1 MGKGGG
7 GSPPPAPTQVSQL
20 TIPEYA
26 QPYMEKLLGRTE
38 ALTSR
43 RLPVYTGA
51 RIAPQSVAQRE
62 VQQSVRNL
70 QTPGGFRT
78 AENMAVRAGQEALA
92 RSQYTPGQF
101 QMMNVQAPGPIM
113 GVQAP
118 MLQQFGMQGAQ
129 TGFRPQVSTPAMFGN
144 LQAQAYMSPYMQNV
158 VDIQKR
164 KAIEDA
170 QLTQLGANLAAP
182 RQGTYGGARQLL
194 AQTQREK
201 GLREQLGDIQARGL
215 QTSFE
220 QAQQQ
225 FERDRAALM
234 QAEALRTDV
243 GLKTALA
250 NLDAEQQ
257 ARVQNL
263 AATLQTQGLSAD
275 QALKAALANQQQY
288 GQFQEMAQRAEL
300 ANQEQY
306 ANLQKMAEQ
315 SRQFGADL
323 GLRGVDLFGAA
334 GRDVSGIAT
343 QQAEI
348 DLRQKQ
354 LQAQIAEQERLARQA
369 ELDAELARFQEEQS
383 AAYKQL
389 GFMSDILR
397 GTGALAGGRAVYEAP
412 QSLAQQAVG
421 VGLPALALAR
431 GLGA

>member
-1 MGKGGG
+1 MGKGG

-26 QPYMEKLLGRTE
+26 QPYMEKLLGRSE

-43 RLPVYTGA
+43 RLPVYTGERVA
-51 RIAPQSVAQRE
+51 APSVAQRE

-70 QTPGGFRT
+70 KTPGGFKT
-78 AENMAVRAGQEALA
+78 AENMAVMAGQEALA

-101 QMMNVQAPGPIM
+101 DMMTVRPQ
-113 GVQAP
+113 Q
-118 MLQQFGMQGAQ
+118 LQQFGMQGAQ
-129 TGFRPQVSTPAMFGN
+129 TYYRPQIATPAMFGTQ
-144 LQAQAYMSPYMQNV
+144 QAQAYMSPYMQSV
-158 VDIQKR
+158 VDVQKR

-170 QLTQLGANLAAP
+170 QLAQLGQNLAAP

-201 GLREQLGDIQARGL
+201 GLREQLGDIQAKGL
-215 QTSFE
+215 QSSYE
-220 QAQQQ
+220 SAQQQ

-263 AATLQTQGLSAD
+263 AAALQTQGLSAD
-275 QALKAALANQQQY
+275 QALKSALANQQQY
-288 GQFQEMAQRAEL
+288 ADI
-300 ANQEQY
+300 
-306 ANLQKMAEQ
+306 QKMQEQ
-315 SRQFGADL
+315 SRQFAGEL
-323 GLRGVDLFGAA
+323 GLKGVEQFGAA

-348 DLRQKQ
+348 DLRQKE
-354 LQAQIAEQERLARQA
+354 LQAKIAEQERLARQA

-397 GTGALAGGRAVYEAP
+397 GTSNLAGGRSVYEAP

-431 GLGA
+431 GLS

>member
-1 MGKGGG
+1 MGKGG

-43 RLPVYTGA
+43 ALPVYQGQ
-51 RIAPQSVAQRE
+51 RIAAPGVAQRE

-78 AENMAVRAGQEALA
+78 AENMAVTAGQEALA
-92 RSQYTPGQF
+92 RSQYTPSRF
-101 QMMNVQAPGPIM
+101 DMMNIQAPN
-113 GVQAP
+113 
-118 MLQQFGMQGAQ
+118 LNQFGMQGAQ
-129 TGFRPQVSTPAMFGN
+129 TYFRPQISTPAMFGTQ
-144 LQAQAYMSPYMQNV
+144 QAQAYMSPYMQTV
-158 VDIQKR
+158 VDVQKR

-170 QLTQLGANLAAP
+170 QKAQLGQNLASA
-182 RQGTYGGARQLL
+182 RQGTYGGARQALL
-194 AQTQREK
+194 QAEREK
-201 GLREQLGDIQARGL
+201 ALTEGLGDIQARGL
-215 QTSFE
+215 QSSFE

-225 FERDRAALM
+225 FERDRAAQM
-234 QAEALRTDV
+234 QVQALATDV

-288 GQFQEMAQRAEL
+288 ADI
-300 ANQEQY
+300 
-306 ANLQKMAEQ
+306 QKMQEQ
-315 SRQFGADL
+315 SRQFAGEL
-323 GLRGVDLFGAA
+323 GLKGVDLFGGA
-334 GRDVSGIAT
+334 GRDVAGIAT
-343 QQAEI
+343 QQSDV
-348 DLRQKQ
+348 DLRQKE
-354 LQAQIAEQERLARQA
+354 LQARMAEQERMARQA

-383 AAYKQL
+383 SAYKQL

-397 GTGALAGGRAVYEAP
+397 GTGSLAGGRAVYEAP

-431 GLGA
+431 GLG